1 MLFFGSPAGQ
11 DPGIF
16 YVHAGVEVELVSA
29 LMEWGVLARRERR
42 ITSGLYRLRF
52 GGVYSNS

>member
-1 MLFFGSPAGQ
+1 MLFSWSPAGQ
-11 DPGIF
+11 GPGIF

-42 ITSGLYRLRF
+42 ITSGL
-52 GGVYSNS
+52 

>member
-1 MLFFGSPAGQ
+1 MLFFWFPAGQ

-16 YVHAGVEVELVSA
+16 YGHAGVEVELMSA

-42 ITSGLYRLRF
+42 ITSGL
-52 GGVYSNS
+52 